1 MAARPDSWMP
11 MYWPDYW
18 RDTGHLSGAQHGAYV
33 NLIGRYWCSGKPL
46 PDDDEQLWRLALC
59 DSRKAWVGMRSTVL
73 GFFRLECD
81 GWRHKRIDAELTRAV
96 EVYERRAKANRENI
110 RKRYDKP
117 TIRSG
122 VVDGSNTQQQPQ
134 PQQSSEPI
142 GSAAA
147 AARPMTVYDVGE
159 ALLTLDGTTKP
170 ATARSLIAKLCKAN
184 GDDAVQA
191 AIDAIRSRDPPPA
204 DMKSA
209 LIAAVANR
217 GKSNGRQSAMAEGFD
232 IVDRIIA
239 ERG

>member
-1 MAARPDSWMP
+1 MP
-11 MYWPDYW
+11 LYWGDYW
-18 RDTGHLSGAQHGAYV
+18 ADTSHLSGAQHGAYL
-33 NLIGRYWCSGKPL
+33 NLIGRYWRAGKPL
-46 PDDDEQLWRLALC
+46 PDDDALLWRMALA
-59 DSRKAWVGMRSTVL
+59 DSLKAWKGMRNVIAA
-73 GFFRLECD
+73 FFHIEA
-81 GWRHKRIDAELTRAV
+81 GEWRHKRVDAEIARA
-96 EVYERRAKANRENI
+96 ERVSSARRTAGAAGGRKSASKRQANAPPNAEHTEWQN
-110 RKRYDKP
+110 P
-117 TIRSG
+117 TPSP
-122 VVDGSNTQQQPQ
+122 SQ

-159 ALLTLDGTTKP
+159 ALLTLDGATKP